1 MDITIKTPMVVD
13 KAVAF
18 FKTAGSMIVKGAHV
32 ASTFIKVHA
41 PLITLIAGT
50 ALTVTGFVLAWIF
63 RKKEGKNEAD
73 AEKAK
78 EFEDETKKQKAVR
91 IVKKM
96 IPIASFILGTGLQI
110 TSFIISAG
118 RISAL
123 SKALAAALNAGSV
136 LGTAKLAVD
145 EDVSQE
151 KKDAIEAARTQ
162 FSFSV
167 CDTRAYTAKDPY
179 FSFVQLNKQLDFV
192 KTRLCN
198 FGTLTWNDILCQFGL
213 ESTPAGFTIGW
224 TSPDEYGYVLVDP
237 YNKEIDEHDA
247 ILGSM
252 TSDLQGYR
260 IFFTGMHSL
269 VDTAYKVEGEV

>member
-1 MDITIKTPMVVD
+1 MK
-13 KAVAF
+13 
-18 FKTAGSMIVKGAHV
+18 
-32 ASTFIKVHA
+32 
-41 PLITLIAGT
+41 
-50 ALTVTGFVLAWIF
+50 
-63 RKKEGKNEAD
+63 
-73 AEKAK
+73 
-78 EFEDETKKQKAVR
+78 
-91 IVKKM
+91 
-96 IPIASFILGTGLQI
+96 
-110 TSFIISAG
+110 
-118 RISAL
+118 
-123 SKALAAALNAGSV
+123 
-136 LGTAKLAVD
+136 
-145 EDVSQE
+145 
-151 KKDAIEAARTQ
+151 
-162 FSFSV
+162 
-167 CDTRAYTAKDPY
+167 
-179 FSFVQLNKQLDFV
+179 KQLDFV

>member
-1 MDITIKTPMVVD
+1 MDITIKTPMAVD

-18 FKTAGSMIVKGAHV
+18 FKTAGATILKGAHV
-32 ASTFIKVHA
+32 VSTFVKVHA

-63 RKKEGKNEAD
+63 RKKEGKNESD
-73 AEKAK
+73 AEQAKA
-78 EFEDETKKQKAVR
+78 FEDETKKQKAVR

-136 LGTAKLAVD
+136 LGTAKLAAD
-145 EDVSQE
+145 EDISQE
-151 KKDAIEAARTQ
+151 KRDAIEAARTQ

-179 FSFVQLNKQLDFV
+179 FSFVQLKKQLDFV

-269 VDTAYKVEGEV
+269 VDTASKVEGEV